1 MDSLN
6 QPHGR
11 RTLIAGAAGL
21 GLASV
26 IGGSLVRAQATP
38 EPSGG
43 TTTDT
48 TTQDTDRA
56 AEAAT
61 RYDDF
66 VAKLATNLG
75 NTDSAAVDTAIRAS
89 LTDIVD
95 ERLAAGEISAN
106 DATAAKTAIASSAA
120 PILGLFAAARYDG
133 GSGRF
138 GGHGR
143 PGDFGPGG
151 FGPGG
156 FGSGG
161 RPGDD
166 ETGDDTDPADTDTTD
181 ATPVAAV

>member
-38 EPSGG
+38 EPSDG
-43 TTTDT
+43 TTTDAT
-48 TTQDTDRA
+48 TEETDRA
-56 AEAAT
+56 TEAAA
-61 RYDDF
+61 RYNDF

-75 NTDSAAVDTAIRAS
+75 GTDSTAVDAAIRAS

-106 DATAAKTAIASSAA
+106 DATAAKTAIASNAS
-120 PILGLFAAARYDG
+120 PVLGLFAAGGHDG
-133 GSGRF
+133 GFGRF

-143 PGDFGPGG
+143 PGG
-151 FGPGG
+151 FG
-156 FGSGG
+156 FGG

-166 ETGDDTDPADTDTTD
+166 ETGEDTDPADTDTTD
-181 ATPVAAV
+181 ATPAAAV